1 MKCFDPRCEREARM
15 AVRTTRPSREDLRV
29 TSYADDRSAPKA
41 ATRYC
46 KEHGMATVREL
57 LTVVVDSDE

>member
-1 MKCFDPRCEREARM
+1 M